1 MAAHIQPD
9 RPHRFI
15 VSAADETKEQLDKLC
30 AEYNISQSDVF
41 ATLMADRN
49 PLTFASTLE
58 RILSAKKEAKAVRR
72 KERSQLAAALKN
84 LSDEDRAK
92 LLGGSV

>member
-1 MAAHIQPD
+1 
-9 RPHRFI
+9 
-15 VSAADETKEQLDKLC
+15 
-30 AEYNISQSDVF
+30 
-41 ATLMADRN
+41 MADRN